1 MKDVSGKTTYQ
12 IYCRDNTKEDMN
24 RISRQL
30 VKETLGART
39 NDYTKLANII
49 FDKETETVYSE
60 NVVFD
65 VDINDY
71 WDNHFIFD
79 KISSRNV
86 KKTLGKT
93 AVDSL
98 IINAVVPM
106 LFYYGYYHS
115 LESYKEKAM
124 SYLEQLDAED
134 NVIIRNFEKS
144 GLTFRD
150 AFQTQAA
157 LFMYKYYCRRR
168 RCLECRIYMALS
180 KIKLT

>member
-1 MKDVSGKTTYQ
+1 
-12 IYCRDNTKEDMN
+12 
-24 RISRQL
+24 
-30 VKETLGART
+30 
-39 NDYTKLANII
+39 
-49 FDKETETVYSE
+49 
-60 NVVFD
+60 
-65 VDINDY
+65 
-71 WDNHFIFD
+71 
-79 KISSRNV
+79 
-86 KKTLGKT
+86 
-93 AVDSL
+93 
-98 IINAVVPM
+98 M